1 MFGRLK
7 ISRGNIIKMTDFWL
21 ESGYKLLDKTSDG
34 HLTVTDDFLRA
45 YLMRPE
51 MEPVEESCEAERHL
65 HGRLM
70 ENPKAT
76 IMHADIAAMA
86 DADIQENYQVMIGFR
101 DHLVASGS
109 LENGYLNLFR
119 NKRSVKIPP
128 LFINQLVQVILRN
141 ILDDT
146 LYPLWVRCSELL
158 FRDQTISVR
167 DEAVMAADSDTVSL
181 NLSSDVPVSLG
192 TNKDKN
198 GGDSREIELDILTD
212 KNAEIY
218 WERSDK
224 YDTAVD
230 LRVWGQANTALCR
243 VLEKWVNHF
252 YKVPVKIQPLEEIKE
267 DKWIWHI
274 GLDTQASALLNDL
287 YNGKIVAAERNQRLI
302 SLFRMEIRDET
313 LISPNIA
320 GRPIYL
326 GMAMTHDSLLRLKPQ
341 NLLMNLPLAEGA

>member
-1 MFGRLK
+1 
-7 ISRGNIIKMTDFWL
+7 MTDFWL

-34 HLTVTDDFLRA
+34 HLAVTDDFLRA

-51 MEPVEESCEAERHL
+51 MEPVEESCDVERRL
-65 HGRLM
+65 HAQLLK
-70 ENPKAT
+70 NPKVK
-76 IMHADIAAMA
+76 IMPADIAAMA

-109 LENGYLNLFR
+109 LENGYLNFFK
-119 NKRSVKIPP
+119 NKPSLKIPP

-141 ILDDT
+141 VLDDT
-146 LYPLWVRCSELL
+146 LYPLWARCSEIL

-167 DEAVMAADSDTVSL
+167 DETVMAADADTVAL
-181 NLSSDVPVSLG
+181 HLSSDAPASLG
-192 TNKDKN
+192 VNKIEN
-198 GGDSREIELDILTD
+198 EGNSREIELDVLTEQ
-212 KNAEIY
+212 NAEMY

-230 LRVWGQANTALCR
+230 LRVRGQANIAFCR

-252 YKVPVKIQPLEEIKE
+252 YKVPVKIQPLEEINE

-274 GLDTQASALLNDL
+274 GLDTEASALLNDL
-287 YNGKIVAAERNQRLI
+287 YNGKTVVAERNQRLI

-326 GMAMTHDSLLRLKPQ
+326 GMAMTPDNLLRLKPQ